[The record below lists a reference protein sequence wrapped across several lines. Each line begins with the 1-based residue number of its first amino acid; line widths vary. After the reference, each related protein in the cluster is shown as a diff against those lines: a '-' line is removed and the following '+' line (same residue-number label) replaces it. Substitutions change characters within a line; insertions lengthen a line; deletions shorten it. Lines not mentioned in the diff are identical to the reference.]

1 MRDVSDEAGIC
12 RIRTCGKTIELLD
25 INQKIQNMYL
35 RVRIGGKS
43 ATVANV
49 NLFATDEANQF
60 YYALPGKTISSS
72 VERAQYFRMQLSGR
86 SEKVRIVLPN

>member
-49 NLFATDEANQF
+49 NLFATDEANQI